1 MRQQVCSG
9 VESTNSSQ
17 RNVVDRTP
25 TEAIDTPET
34 AAMFANGVD
43 EPGRA
48 KGRLWHRRHRQRST
62 ASQRGFHCRNSRRT
76 LLSGAVVTNLAC
88 LWSPCRC
95 EEALIVI
102 TRLRL
107 RGESTR
113 AVHLRSDPG
122 ENPAPPV
129 GRSSFLL
136 RRPYLAPS
144 QSHRGRNHVNHARW
158 FCRLFSYDQD
168 IYYWS

>member
-1 MRQQVCSG
+1 MAGIIQSTRVNRSDQRSGLFCS
-9 VESTNSSQ
+9 VEATSSSQ

-48 KGRLWHRRHRQRST
+48 GSRLWHRNCRRRVKAARSRRSRPRSDQAIRHRRGNT
-62 ASQRGFHCRNSRRT
+62 ASQRGFHCRNPLRT
-76 LLSGAVVTNLAC
+76 LLSGAVVTNRAC
-88 LWSPCRC
+88 LWPPCRR

-107 RGESTR
+107 RGESTL
-113 AVHLRSDPG
+113 AVHLRSDSG
-122 ENPAPPV
+122 ENPATPV
-129 GRSSFLL
+129 GRS
-136 RRPYLAPS
+136 R
-144 QSHRGRNHVNHARW
+144 
-158 FCRLFSYDQD
+158 
-168 IYYWS
+168 

>member
-1 MRQQVCSG
+1 MRQQVNRCLGVRKSTRQTR
-9 VESTNSSQ
+9 VESVIKQTEFVQSTCVNRCVRGDRTNSSQ

-48 KGRLWHRRHRQRST
+48 GSRLWHRRCHRRRST
-62 ASQRGFHCRNSRRT
+62 ASQRGFHCRNPLRT

-102 TRLRL
+102 TRLWL
-107 RGESTR
+107 RGESTL

-122 ENPAPPV
+122 ENPATPV
-129 GRSSFLL
+129 GRS
-136 RRPYLAPS
+136 R
-144 QSHRGRNHVNHARW
+144 
-158 FCRLFSYDQD
+158 
-168 IYYWS
+168 